1 MSKSSSKTP
10 ITVIYGDGIGP
21 EITKACLKIIEAA
34 GANLDIKSIYEVGEK
49 SYLAGHT
56 SGIAPDDWKTILST
70 RAILKA
76 PITTPQGSGYKSLNV
91 SIRKSLGLFCNLR
104 PCKSYHP
111 FVKTNF
117 PGIDVVIFRENEED
131 LYAGIEHREGV
142 DAFVSTKIISKTGS
156 SKIIREAFEYAV
168 KNNRKKVT
176 CMTKDNIMK
185 IADGLF
191 HKTFVEIGKEYPQI
205 QQEHLIIDIG
215 SARLADN
222 PNHFD
227 VVVTLNLYGDIISDI
242 VAEVS
247 GSVGFAGSANIGKTY
262 AMFEAIHGSAP
273 LIAGQNKAN
282 PCGMLNGAI
291 LMLCYIGQGSVATKI
306 ENAMLK
312 TIEDGYVTKDLY
324 QEGLSKKLCGTDEF
338 AEYVIKNLSQKPTKI
353 KEATLYPDF
362 VFNNDTKMPLEEPIY
377 NTLTQKTIVG
387 FDVFIDKLCLT
398 KDLVEQVRKISSG
411 TLILKTISSRG
422 LLVYSKDDLKEIRA
436 SHWRLRFLSS
446 ASSSFQEGGD
456 LYKLISDAK
465 LDITRFS
472 TLYDYSLD
480 GKSEKGYTLE
490 QAE

>member
-1 MSKSSSKTP
+1 MKTP

-21 EITKACLKIIEAA
+21 EITNACLEIITAA
-34 GANLDIKSIYEVGEK
+34 GANIDIKPIHEVGEK
-49 SYLAGHT
+49 SYLAGHS
-56 SGIAPDDWKTILST
+56 SGISPQDWNTILST

-131 LYAGIEHREGV
+131 LYAGIEHREGI
-142 DAFVSTKIISKTGS
+142 DAYVSTKIITKTGS
-156 SKIIREAFEYAV
+156 AKIIREAFEYAV

-205 QQEHLIIDIG
+205 QQEHMIIDIG

-222 PNHFD
+222 PTHFD

-247 GSVGFAGSANIGKTY
+247 GSVGFAGSANIGSTY

-273 LIAGQNKAN
+273 LLAGQNKAN

-291 LMLCYIGQGSVATKI
+291 LMLSYIGQGSVATKV

-324 QEGLSKKLCGTDEF
+324 QEGFSKKLCGTDEF
-338 AEYVIKNLSQKPTKI
+338 AKYVVSNLGKEPSKINKAKP
-353 KEATLYPDF
+353 YPDF
-362 VFNNDTKMPLEEPIY
+362 NFENNTSIPLENPIY
-377 NTLTQKTIVG
+377 SQSISKKIVG
-387 FDVFIDKLCLT
+387 FDIFVDKLCLT
-398 KDLVEQVRKISSG
+398 KDIAEQVRRITAGSLS
-411 TLILKTISSRG
+411 LKTISSRG
-422 LLVYSKDDLKEIRA
+422 LLVYSKDDIKEIRA

-446 ASSSFQEGGD
+446 GETNFDDGSKLYSLITSSG
-456 LYKLISDAK
+456 
-465 LDITRFS
+465 LDVARFS
-472 TLYDYSLD
+472 TLYDYRDQD
-480 GKSEKGYTLE
+480 GKIEKGYTLE

>member
-1 MSKSSSKTP
+1 MSALSTP
-10 ITVIYGDGIGP
+10 VTVIYGDGIGP
-21 EITKACLKIIEAA
+21 EITKACLKIIEKA
-34 GANLDIKSIYEVGEK
+34 GAKIDIKPIYEVGEK

-56 SGIAPDDWKTILST
+56 SGIAPSDWESILST

-76 PITTPQGSGYKSLNV
+76 PITTPQGGGYKSLNV

-111 FVKTNF
+111 YVKTNF

-142 DAFVSTKIISKTGS
+142 DAFISTKIISKTGS

-168 KNNRKKVT
+168 KNGRKKVT

-191 HKTFVEIGKEYPQI
+191 HKTFVEIGSEYPQI
-205 QQEHLIIDIG
+205 KQEHMIIDIG
-215 SARLADN
+215 TARLADN
-222 PNHFD
+222 PVYFD
-227 VVVTLNLYGDIISDI
+227 IVVTLNLYGDIISDV

-291 LMLCYIGQGSVATKI
+291 LLLCYIGQGSVASKI

-324 QEGLSKKLCGTDEF
+324 QEGLSKKLCTTDEF
-338 AEYVIKNLSQKPTKI
+338 ADCVVANLGQKPSKI
-353 KEATLYPDF
+353 PQAIQYPDF
-362 VFNNDTKMPLEEPIY
+362 VFDNNTKTELENAVY
-377 NTLTQKTIVG
+377 NTNTKKQIVG
-387 FDVFIDKLCLT
+387 FDVFVDKLCLT
-398 KDLVEQVRKISSG
+398 KDLVEQTRKIAAGGLS
-411 TLILKTISSRG
+411 LKTISSRG
-422 LLVYSKDDLKEIRA
+422 LLVYSKDNIKEIRA
-436 SHWRLRFLSS
+436 SHWRLRFL
-446 ASSSFQEGGD
+446 ASTESNFAEGGE
-456 LYKLISDAK
+456 LFALLAK
-465 LDITRFS
+465 SGLDVCRFS
-472 TLYDYSLD
+472 TLYNYTLD
-480 GKSEKGYTLE
+480 GKTEKGYTLE